1 MKVWMRSIDDVY
13 EFVIQC
19 MSFSERVQV
28 YQEGQI
34 ADAKEIFEVMGRI
47 DTTKP
52 CVVCLGSK
60 NPKRMFKFFDMI
72 KKLEGR
78 G

>member
-34 ADAKEIFEVMGRI
+34 ADAKEIFEVMRRI

-52 CVVCLGSK
+52 CIVCLGSK

>member
-1 MKVWMRSIDDVY
+1 MKVWMRSIDDVC

-19 MSFSERVQV
+19 MSFPERVQV

-52 CVVCLGSK
+52 CIVCLGSK